1 MRVQTQREHTN
12 TQTQIHNGIC
22 AGTYMCI
29 HIHTATPRHILKQTH
44 THAQTHREMQVTC
57 EDMNTHKDTDSHTYC
72 DTLMSRYAR

>member
-1 MRVQTQREHTN
+1 MYRHKENTRTHRHRYTMGYVQAHTCVYTYTQLHRDIYLN
-12 TQTQIHNGIC
+12 
-22 AGTYMCI
+22 
-29 HIHTATPRHILKQTH
+29 RH